1 MVTRHFSLSL
11 AIEFGPTVLFFLG
24 ATLYDFFVGVWFL
37 IVGTALSLTTSLI
50 RDKRIPLFSVI
61 VSTFVLLSGAMTLFT
76 MDPYWVVLE
85 YAIYNIVFALAMFVG
100 YITNKPALKKL
111 FHTMFHLTDKGWHIL
126 SLRWGVFFLLSAVGS
141 EYVWRMYSEETWVY
155 YRFTMSIILA
165 IFGFSQFFLAR
176 KHRLPDASPWGLRQY
191 K

>member
-1 MVTRHFSLSL
+1 MVIRHFFLSL

-24 ATLYDFFVGVWFL
+24 ATLYNFLVGVWFL
-37 IVGTALSLTTSLI
+37 IIGTALSLITSLV
-50 RDKRIPLFSVI
+50 RDKRVPLFSVI
-61 VSTFVLLSGAMTLFT
+61 VSSFVLLSGAVTLLT
-76 MDPYWVVLE
+76 ANPYWVVLE
-85 YAIYNIVFALAMFVG
+85 YAVYNIVFATAMFVG
-100 YITNKPALKKL
+100 FIVNKPALKKL

-155 YRFTMSIILA
+155 YRFVMSIILA
-165 IFGFSQFFLAR
+165 VFGFSQFFLAR

>member
-1 MVTRHFSLSL
+1 MVIRHFFLSL

-24 ATLYDFFVGVWFL
+24 ATLYNFLVGVWFL
-37 IVGTALSLTTSLI
+37 IIGTALSLITSLV
-50 RDKRIPLFSVI
+50 RDKRVPLFSVI
-61 VSTFVLLSGAMTLFT
+61 VSSFVLLSGAVTLLT
-76 MDPYWVVLE
+76 ADPYWVVLE
-85 YAIYNIVFALAMFVG
+85 YAVYNIVFATAMFVG
-100 YITNKPALKKL
+100 FIVNKPALKKL

-155 YRFTMSIILA
+155 YRFVMSIILA
-165 IFGFSQFFLAR
+165 VFGFSQFFLAR